1 MRILNEQDVEIQEED
16 VDLELG
22 YLVPD
27 KVFVKHHEAVEYQ
40 AEQGHYYPITF
51 YFEDGTSYN
60 IVGDDESDPHVH
72 TNEDGITFTYIA
84 QEGEEE
90 KTVRGTDVK
99 WIVDVP
105 EVKAHEAY
113 DEYEDIQ
120 RYKLYTEEELAQI
133 QEEKEKAQKTEQ
145 FLSTGPDR
153 LDNVEINVDDMTM
166 LIADMIGV

>member
-27 KVFVKHHEAVEYQ
+27 KVFVQHHEAVEYQ
-40 AEQGHYYPITF
+40 PEQGHYYPITF

-72 TNEDGITFTYIA
+72 ANDDGITFTYVA
-84 QEGEEE
+84 QKSEEE
-90 KTVRGTDVK
+90 KKVRGTDVK
-99 WIVDVP
+99 WVIDVP
-105 EVKAHEAY
+105 AVKAQDAY
-113 DEYEDIQ
+113 DEYENIQ
-120 RYKLYTEEELAQI
+120 RYKLYTEEELAAN
-133 QEEKEKAQKTEQ
+133 QEKREQAEKTEQ

-153 LDNVEINVDDMTM
+153 LDNVEVNVDDMTM

>member
-16 VDLELG
+16 VDLDVG

-40 AEQGHYYPITF
+40 PEEGHYYPITF
-51 YFEDGTSYN
+51 YFDDGTSYA

-72 TNEDGITFTYIA
+72 VNEDGITFTYVP
-84 QEGEEE
+84 QGDEEP

-105 EVKAHEAY
+105 EVKVHEAY

-133 QEEKEKAQKTEQ
+133 QEEKEKEEKQKK

-153 LDNVEINVDDMTM
+153 LDTVEVNVDDMTM